1 MIQHRIFSV
10 YEPSQIGE
18 VRRAVN
24 EMAFSMGSF
33 EELAGRAAIVATE
46 LASNLVKH
54 ANNGGE
60 ILIRQLG
67 HYKSS
72 GLEIISVDRGPGI
85 ENPSYMILDG
95 VSTAG
100 TGGNGLGAVRRLSQ
114 VFDLYTMLQKGTIV
128 LAQLF
133 ERPWNEEKSYFQV
146 GSIMRAKPGEYA
158 CGDGWSFLHQKEG
171 LKIIL
176 SDGLGHG
183 TEAAIASQEALRLF
197 HSVEASPREYIQK
210 MNTALRHT
218 RGAAVAITS
227 IDLIRQKI
235 AYAAVGNISGRII
248 SSEDVIG
255 CLSYNGIVGMNGNR
269 FQEIDYA
276 WPCKGYLI
284 LHSDGI
290 SSRWDINQYPGI
302 ITHHPTLLAA
312 LLYRDHARET
322 DDATVVVVQQR

>member
-10 YEPSQIGE
+10 YESSQIGE

-24 EMAFSMGSF
+24 EMAFSMGSY
-33 EELAGRAAIVATE
+33 EESAGRAAIVATE

-54 ANNGGE
+54 ATGGGE
-60 ILIRQLG
+60 ILLRQLG
-67 HYKSS
+67 HYKSF
-72 GLEIISVDRGPGI
+72 GLEIISVDHGPGI
-85 ENPSYMILDG
+85 ENPSRMILDG

-114 VFDLYTMLQKGTIV
+114 VFDLYTIPQKGTIV

-133 ERPWNEEKSYFQV
+133 ERPWNEEKSYLQI
-146 GSIMRAKPGEYA
+146 GSIMRAKPGEDA
-158 CGDGWSFLHQKEG
+158 CGDGWSFQRQDDKLH
-171 LKIIL
+171 LIL

-183 TEAAIASQEALRLF
+183 TEAAVASREAIQCF
-197 HSVEASPREYIQK
+197 HSNEVSPGEYIQK
-210 MNTALRHT
+210 MDMALRHT
-218 RGAAVAITS
+218 RGAAVAVAS
-227 IDLIRQKI
+227 IDLPRQKI

-248 SSEDVIG
+248 SSEKVVG
-255 CLSYNGIVGMNGNR
+255 CLSYNGIVGLNANR
-269 FQEIDYA
+269 FQEIEYSC
-276 WPCKGYLI
+276 PPKGYLI

-290 SSRWDINQYPGI
+290 SSRWDISQYPGI
-302 ITHHPTLLAA
+302 INHHPSLLAA